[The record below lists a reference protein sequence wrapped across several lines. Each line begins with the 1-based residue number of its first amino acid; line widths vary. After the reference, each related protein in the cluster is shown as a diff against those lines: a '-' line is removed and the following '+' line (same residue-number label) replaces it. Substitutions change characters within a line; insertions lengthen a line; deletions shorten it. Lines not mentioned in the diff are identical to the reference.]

1 MKVDMTNQPN
11 NIVNAYNKA
20 NTVNNV
26 NPSSL
31 NPDSA
36 AARKPGVPEALNQ
49 SQETL
54 KANTFPKPEDLEKSM
69 NELKKKFNEIVD
81 VGFEYSIDKD
91 TNREVV
97 KILDKR
103 TNEVIRQYPPEEI
116 LNMIK
121 RMDEMIGF
129 FVDERL

>member
-11 NIVNAYNKA
+11 NIGNAD
-20 NTVNNV
+20 NNV
-26 NPSSL
+26 NPSGL
-31 NPDSA
+31 NSDVA
-36 AARKPGVPEALNQ
+36 AARKPGVPETVTQ
-49 SQETL
+49 GQEPMKT
-54 KANTFPKPEDLEKSM
+54 NTFPKPEDLEKALSEM
-69 NELKKKFNEIVD
+69 KKKLNEVVD

-91 TNREVV
+91 SNREVV